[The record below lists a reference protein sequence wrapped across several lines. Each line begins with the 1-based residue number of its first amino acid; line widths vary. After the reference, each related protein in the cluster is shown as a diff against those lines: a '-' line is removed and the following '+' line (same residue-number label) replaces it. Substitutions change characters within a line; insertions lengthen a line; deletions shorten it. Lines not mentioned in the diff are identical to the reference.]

1 MNSSSATDPPGKARS
16 GAPVKTSSAIS
27 RLVLLLILALCLSTW
42 AQESRQAPA
51 SPPSG
56 SPPVSAPPAQ
66 QPSVPGVPPS
76 PSQPAGS
83 SQTQVPGAGI
93 SVEGQQPS
101 SSGASPAQQQPKPQ
115 APSGPI
121 TKQQAKELFR
131 SVDQILHFASND
143 TGLPIKHSVKRK
155 LISSQAVEDYVEK
168 RTRDDKDTQRLEQSR
183 AILVKFGLLPPN
195 FKLETEYLKLLRE
208 QVAAY
213 YDPRT
218 KTVNLLDWVP
228 PDQQKPV
235 LAHELT
241 HALQDQ
247 KVGLEKWGLAGGND
261 DKPLPDNQE
270 EVVEEAQAAREAVL
284 EGQAMIVFLDYS
296 LAPLGMNVLK
306 APDVVD
312 AMRSQMGQGEESP
325 LFSAAPMYLQESLLM
340 PYTFGTDF
348 ERYVLEHKAK
358 DAAFEGVLDD
368 PPVDTRQIME
378 PETYLAHDVVE
389 PITIPDLDKLAGPD
403 YERYDFGGMGEFDVY
418 LLMKQYAPEEDPKD
432 IYTHWRGG
440 YYLADHAKTAPKD
453 QISLLYLSRWD
464 SPEAAQAFA
473 KVYEAYTPK
482 RYPKW
487 SARGSAPE
495 TGTSAAHDLSEWWEG
510 PESDRVYLAQ
520 SGRDLLIL
528 EGFDKSTAQRLS
540 AALLPTEP
548 AEPAKD
554 ADRPAPPTTQLPN

>member
-1 MNSSSATDPPGKARS
+1 MRAHRSSEFSLSILK
-16 GAPVKTSSAIS
+16 K
-27 RLVLLLILALCLSTW
+27 LVFSILLLFLLTTPAWEQNASNTPP
-42 AQESRQAPA
+42 SPA
-51 SPPSG
+51 SASQPNQASPAQ
-56 SPPVSAPPAQ
+56 SPPPA
-66 QPSVPGVPPS
+66 GVPPS

-83 SQTQVPGAGI
+83 SPTQVPGAGI

-101 SSGASPAQQQPKPQ
+101 SAGQEPSQKPPEKPA
-115 APSGPI
+115 GPI

-131 SVDQILHFASND
+131 SVDQILQFASND
-143 TGLPIKHSVKRK
+143 TGLPIEHSVKRK
-155 LISSQAVEDYVEK
+155 LITRQSVENYVEK
-168 RTRDDKDTQRLEQSR
+168 RMRDDKDTQRLEQSQ
-183 AILVKFGLLPPN
+183 AILVKFGLLPQN
-195 FKLETEYLKLLRE
+195 FNLQTEYLNLLRE

-247 KVGLEKWGLAGGND
+247 QVGLEKWELAGGKD

-270 EVVEEAQAAREAVL
+270 EVVEEAQSAREAVL

-306 APDVVD
+306 APDVFD
-312 AMRSQMGQGEESP
+312 AMRSEMGQSEDSP

-340 PYTFGTDF
+340 PYTFGSDF
-348 ERYVLEHKAK
+348 ERYVLEHKGK
-358 DAAFEGVLDD
+358 EAAFEGVLDR

-378 PETYLAHDVVE
+378 PETYLANDVVA
-389 PITIPDLDKLAGPD
+389 PLKIPDLDKLVGPQ

-418 LLMKQYAPEEDPKD
+418 LLMKQYAPDDDPKN

-464 SPEAAQAFA
+464 SPESAQAFA

-487 SARGSAPE
+487 SQTGRAPE
-495 TGTSAAHDLSEWWEG
+495 TGTSAAHGLSEWWEG
-510 PESDRVYLAQ
+510 PESDRVYVDQ

-528 EGFDKSTAQRLS
+528 ESFDEATAQRLS
-540 AALLPTEP
+540 TALLPGESS
-548 AEPAKD
+548 AGKS
-554 ADRPAPPTTQLPN
+554 RPTPPPSHSQN